1 MAFIVSFNILEPL
14 NRFQVHCMSIR
25 GKIKQLPA
33 SFDHIVCK
41 YHENYAKQSLVI
53 ISIYT
58 AAATLTDD
66 TSRSLSFAWARQLIS
81 ELFVSLLA
89 EQSKLF
95 DDGVLSSLFVP

>member
-1 MAFIVSFNILEPL
+1 
-14 NRFQVHCMSIR
+14 MSIR

-53 ISIYT
+53 IFIYT

-66 TSRSLSFAWARQLIS
+66 TSRSLSFAWAWARQLIS

-89 EQSKLF
+89 EQSRLVDD
-95 DDGVLSSLFVP
+95 DDGGVSDLSS

>member
-1 MAFIVSFNILEPL
+1 
-14 NRFQVHCMSIR
+14 MSIR

-53 ISIYT
+53 IFIYT

-66 TSRSLSFAWARQLIS
+66 TSRSLSLAWAAWAPQLIS
-81 ELFVSLLA
+81 ELFVSLIEA
-89 EQSKLF
+89 APEQSKLGD
-95 DDGVLSSLFVP
+95 DDGGVSDLSSLFAP

>member
-1 MAFIVSFNILEPL
+1 
-14 NRFQVHCMSIR
+14 MSIR

-53 ISIYT
+53 IFIYT

-66 TSRSLSFAWARQLIS
+66 TSRSLSFACATQLIS
-81 ELFVSLLA
+81 ELFVSLIAA
-89 EQSKLF
+89 EQSKLG
-95 DDGVLSSLFVP
+95 DDEEDNGGVSDLSSLFDS